1 MDDKVTIPKLR
12 AMKESGERIAMLT
25 AYDWPTALLLD
36 RAGIDVLLVGDSV
49 GNNILGYESTIPVT
63 MDEMIHHTKAVR
75 RGVKRALLI
84 GDMPFLSY
92 QVSAEQALANA
103 GRFLKEGGADAVKL
117 EGGAE
122 MADII
127 NLLVR
132 RGIPVMGHIGLTP
145 QRAAQLGGLKV
156 QGRDEETAQK
166 LLNDAK
172 ILEEAGVF
180 SLVLE
185 AVPWALAKLI
195 TVIGHR
201 VGESVLL
208 RTDDGHELRVR
219 IEGVKL
225 LEKPD
230 LEELAKTLGHEDV
243 AALRAKIRCDLEE
256 SRARQRE
263 RALKLKILDSI
274 VARTP
279 LELPARFVE
288 SLVAQ
293 ELERLAERRLPEPS
307 AEDVA
312 KLKSAIEQ
320 RLKRELVME
329 AIKKQEGLAL
339 SDSDFEKLLEEEARQ
354 REMNPIKLRA
364 LLEREG
370 QLQSFRDDL
379 EDERVLQFLYE
390 KAKIIPKES

>member
-63 MDEMIHHTKAVR
+63 MEEMIHHTKAVR

-145 QRAAQLGGLKV
+145 
-156 QGRDEETAQK
+156 
-166 LLNDAK
+166 
-172 ILEEAGVF
+172 
-180 SLVLE
+180 
-185 AVPWALAKLI
+185 
-195 TVIGHR
+195 
-201 VGESVLL
+201 
-208 RTDDGHELRVR
+208 
-219 IEGVKL
+219 
-225 LEKPD
+225 
-230 LEELAKTLGHEDV
+230 
-243 AALRAKIRCDLEE
+243 
-256 SRARQRE
+256 
-263 RALKLKILDSI
+263 
-274 VARTP
+274 
-279 LELPARFVE
+279 PARGAAWR
-288 SLVAQ
+288 AQ
-293 ELERLAERRLPEPS
+293 SPGARR
-307 AEDVA
+307 
-312 KLKSAIEQ
+312 
-320 RLKRELVME
+320 
-329 AIKKQEGLAL
+329 
-339 SDSDFEKLLEEEARQ
+339 
-354 REMNPIKLRA
+354 
-364 LLEREG
+364 
-370 QLQSFRDDL
+370 RDC
-379 EDERVLQFLYE
+379 
-390 KAKIIPKES
+390 PKTPQ

>member
-63 MDEMIHHTKAVR
+63 MEEMIHHTKAVR

-195 TVIGHR
+195 TERVKIPTIGI
-201 VGESVLL
+201 GAGPYCDGQVLVV
-208 RTDDGHELRVR
+208 TDMIGLS
-219 IEGVKL
+219 
-225 LEKPD
+225 
-230 LEELAKTLGHEDV
+230 LGISPKFSKRYTNV
-243 AALRAKIRCDLEE
+243 AAEI
-256 SRARQRE
+256 E
-263 RALKLKILDSI
+263 RAAKEFISEVKSGKFPTIEEHSFKISEEVLK
-274 VARTP
+274 
-279 LELPARFVE
+279 
-288 SLVAQ
+288 
-293 ELERLAERRLPEPS
+293 
-307 AEDVA
+307 
-312 KLKSAIEQ
+312 KLQ
-320 RLKRELVME
+320 
-329 AIKKQEGLAL
+329 
-339 SDSDFEKLLEEEARQ
+339 
-354 REMNPIKLRA
+354 
-364 LLEREG
+364 
-370 QLQSFRDDL
+370 
-379 EDERVLQFLYE
+379 
-390 KAKIIPKES
+390 

>member
-195 TVIGHR
+195 TERVKIPTIGIGAGPYCDGQVLVVTDMIGLS
-201 VGESVLL
+201 VGISPKFSK
-208 RTDDGHELRVR
+208 RYTN
-219 IEGVKL
+219 
-225 LEKPD
+225 
-230 LEELAKTLGHEDV
+230 V
-243 AALRAKIRCDLEE
+243 AAEI
-256 SRARQRE
+256 E
-263 RALKLKILDSI
+263 RAAKEFISEVKSGKFPTIEEHSFKISEEVLK
-274 VARTP
+274 
-279 LELPARFVE
+279 
-288 SLVAQ
+288 
-293 ELERLAERRLPEPS
+293 
-307 AEDVA
+307 
-312 KLKSAIEQ
+312 KLQ
-320 RLKRELVME
+320 
-329 AIKKQEGLAL
+329 
-339 SDSDFEKLLEEEARQ
+339 
-354 REMNPIKLRA
+354 
-364 LLEREG
+364 
-370 QLQSFRDDL
+370 
-379 EDERVLQFLYE
+379 
-390 KAKIIPKES
+390 

>member
-63 MDEMIHHTKAVR
+63 MEEMIHHTKAVR

-122 MADII
+122 MSDII

-166 LLNDAK
+166 LLNNAK

-195 TVIGHR
+195 TERVKIPTIGIGAGPYCDGQVLVVTDMIGLS
-201 VGESVLL
+201 VGISPKFSK
-208 RTDDGHELRVR
+208 RYTN
-219 IEGVKL
+219 
-225 LEKPD
+225 
-230 LEELAKTLGHEDV
+230 V
-243 AALRAKIRCDLEE
+243 AAEI
-256 SRARQRE
+256 E
-263 RALKLKILDSI
+263 RAAKEFISEVKSGKFPTIEEHSFKISEEVLK
-274 VARTP
+274 
-279 LELPARFVE
+279 
-288 SLVAQ
+288 
-293 ELERLAERRLPEPS
+293 
-307 AEDVA
+307 
-312 KLKSAIEQ
+312 KLQ
-320 RLKRELVME
+320 
-329 AIKKQEGLAL
+329 
-339 SDSDFEKLLEEEARQ
+339 
-354 REMNPIKLRA
+354 
-364 LLEREG
+364 
-370 QLQSFRDDL
+370 
-379 EDERVLQFLYE
+379 
-390 KAKIIPKES
+390 

>member
-1 MDDKVTIPKLR
+1 
-12 AMKESGERIAMLT
+12 MLT

-63 MDEMIHHTKAVR
+63 MEEMIHHTKAVR

-195 TVIGHR
+195 TERVKIPTIGIGAGPYCDGQVLVVTDMIGLS
-201 VGESVLL
+201 VGISPKFSK
-208 RTDDGHELRVR
+208 RYTN
-219 IEGVKL
+219 
-225 LEKPD
+225 
-230 LEELAKTLGHEDV
+230 V
-243 AALRAKIRCDLEE
+243 AAEI
-256 SRARQRE
+256 E
-263 RALKLKILDSI
+263 RAAKEFISEVKSGKFPTIEEHSFKISEEVLK
-274 VARTP
+274 
-279 LELPARFVE
+279 
-288 SLVAQ
+288 
-293 ELERLAERRLPEPS
+293 
-307 AEDVA
+307 
-312 KLKSAIEQ
+312 KLQ
-320 RLKRELVME
+320 
-329 AIKKQEGLAL
+329 
-339 SDSDFEKLLEEEARQ
+339 
-354 REMNPIKLRA
+354 
-364 LLEREG
+364 
-370 QLQSFRDDL
+370 
-379 EDERVLQFLYE
+379 
-390 KAKIIPKES
+390 

>member
-63 MDEMIHHTKAVR
+63 MEEMIHHTKAVR

-127 NLLVR
+127 NLLVW

-195 TVIGHR
+195 TERLKIPTIGI
-201 VGESVLL
+201 GAGPYCDGQVLVV
-208 RTDDGHELRVR
+208 TDMIGLS
-219 IEGVKL
+219 
-225 LEKPD
+225 
-230 LEELAKTLGHEDV
+230 LGISPKFSKRYTNV
-243 AALRAKIRCDLEE
+243 AAEI
-256 SRARQRE
+256 E
-263 RALKLKILDSI
+263 RAAKEFISEVKSGKFPTIEEHSFKISEEVLK
-274 VARTP
+274 
-279 LELPARFVE
+279 
-288 SLVAQ
+288 
-293 ELERLAERRLPEPS
+293 
-307 AEDVA
+307 
-312 KLKSAIEQ
+312 KLQ
-320 RLKRELVME
+320 
-329 AIKKQEGLAL
+329 
-339 SDSDFEKLLEEEARQ
+339 
-354 REMNPIKLRA
+354 
-364 LLEREG
+364 
-370 QLQSFRDDL
+370 
-379 EDERVLQFLYE
+379 
-390 KAKIIPKES
+390 

>member
-63 MDEMIHHTKAVR
+63 MEEMIHHTKAVR

-156 QGRDEETAQK
+156 QGRDEETAQ
-166 LLNDAK
+166 N
-172 ILEEAGVF
+172 LEEAGVF

-195 TVIGHR
+195 TERVKIPTIGIGAGPYCDGQVLVVTDMIGLS
-201 VGESVLL
+201 VGISPKFSK
-208 RTDDGHELRVR
+208 RYTN
-219 IEGVKL
+219 
-225 LEKPD
+225 
-230 LEELAKTLGHEDV
+230 V
-243 AALRAKIRCDLEE
+243 AAEI
-256 SRARQRE
+256 E
-263 RALKLKILDSI
+263 RAAKEFISEVKSGKFPTIEEHSFKISEEVLK
-274 VARTP
+274 
-279 LELPARFVE
+279 
-288 SLVAQ
+288 
-293 ELERLAERRLPEPS
+293 
-307 AEDVA
+307 
-312 KLKSAIEQ
+312 KLQ
-320 RLKRELVME
+320 
-329 AIKKQEGLAL
+329 
-339 SDSDFEKLLEEEARQ
+339 
-354 REMNPIKLRA
+354 
-364 LLEREG
+364 
-370 QLQSFRDDL
+370 
-379 EDERVLQFLYE
+379 
-390 KAKIIPKES
+390 

>member
-63 MDEMIHHTKAVR
+63 MEEMIHHTKAVR

-92 QVSAEQALANA
+92 QVSADQALANA

-195 TVIGHR
+195 TERVKIPTIGIGAGPYCDGQVLVVTDMIGLS
-201 VGESVLL
+201 VGISPKFSK
-208 RTDDGHELRVR
+208 RYTN
-219 IEGVKL
+219 
-225 LEKPD
+225 
-230 LEELAKTLGHEDV
+230 V
-243 AALRAKIRCDLEE
+243 AAEI
-256 SRARQRE
+256 E
-263 RALKLKILDSI
+263 RAAKEFISEVKSGKFPTIEEHSFKISEEVLK
-274 VARTP
+274 
-279 LELPARFVE
+279 
-288 SLVAQ
+288 
-293 ELERLAERRLPEPS
+293 
-307 AEDVA
+307 
-312 KLKSAIEQ
+312 KLQ
-320 RLKRELVME
+320 
-329 AIKKQEGLAL
+329 
-339 SDSDFEKLLEEEARQ
+339 
-354 REMNPIKLRA
+354 
-364 LLEREG
+364 
-370 QLQSFRDDL
+370 
-379 EDERVLQFLYE
+379 
-390 KAKIIPKES
+390 

>member
-1 MDDKVTIPKLR
+1 MDDRVTIPKLR
-12 AMKESGERIAMLT
+12 AMKESGEKIAMLT

-63 MDEMIHHTKAVR
+63 MEEMIHHTKAVR
-75 RGVKRALLI
+75 RGVKRALLV

-92 QVSAEQALANA
+92 QISAEQALANA
-103 GRFLKEGGADAVKL
+103 GRFLKEGGAEAVKL

-180 SLVLE
+180 SIVLE

-195 TVIGHR
+195 TERVKIPTIGI
-201 VGESVLL
+201 GAGPYCDGQVLVV
-208 RTDDGHELRVR
+208 TDMIGLS
-219 IEGVKL
+219 
-225 LEKPD
+225 
-230 LEELAKTLGHEDV
+230 LGISPKFSKRYANV
-243 AALRAKIRCDLEE
+243 AAEI
-256 SRARQRE
+256 E
-263 RALKLKILDSI
+263 RAAKEFLSEVKSGKFPTVEEHSFKISEEVLK
-274 VARTP
+274 
-279 LELPARFVE
+279 
-288 SLVAQ
+288 
-293 ELERLAERRLPEPS
+293 
-307 AEDVA
+307 
-312 KLKSAIEQ
+312 KLQ
-320 RLKRELVME
+320 
-329 AIKKQEGLAL
+329 
-339 SDSDFEKLLEEEARQ
+339 
-354 REMNPIKLRA
+354 
-364 LLEREG
+364 
-370 QLQSFRDDL
+370 
-379 EDERVLQFLYE
+379 
-390 KAKIIPKES
+390 